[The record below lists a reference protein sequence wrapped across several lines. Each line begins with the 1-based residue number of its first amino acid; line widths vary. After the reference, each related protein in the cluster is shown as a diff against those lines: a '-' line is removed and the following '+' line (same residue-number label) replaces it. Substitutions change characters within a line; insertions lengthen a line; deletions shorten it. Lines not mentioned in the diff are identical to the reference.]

1 MKKIITSHEEIKM
14 EKNKVY
20 GVPLKRSSKEE
31 SIEMNRNV
39 VYGVTTERIH

>member
-1 MKKIITSHEEIKM
+1 M
-14 EKNKVY
+14 EKNQVY